1 MRMKIVSLAIIFVS
15 LSVAAQEQE
24 ISLDKTDDA
33 LIETVTD
40 LRKAVTEKDPYPIFR
55 AVSKKFKIERDFGGI
70 SNENENSVVN
80 FLRVFPL
87 DGFGVREEYKNDG
100 WEQLQNILSS
110 NTLITR
116 SKTNLC
122 LANGHYMN
130 NIILDELLCFTKSD
144 FGVWQITSFVS
155 AGD

>member
-55 AVSKKFKIERDFGGI
+55 AVSKNLNRARFRWYFK
-70 SNENENSVVN
+70 
-80 FLRVFPL
+80 
-87 DGFGVREEYKNDG
+87 
-100 WEQLQNILSS
+100 
-110 NTLITR
+110 
-116 SKTNLC
+116 
-122 LANGHYMN
+122 
-130 NIILDELLCFTKSD
+130 
-144 FGVWQITSFVS
+144 
-155 AGD
+155 